1 MHIVNCSGGKDST
14 AMLLMML
21 ERGMWVDRILYAD
34 VGELAEFPSMY
45 EYIHKLED
53 HIGRKIE
60 VVRSSR
66 FTARSIF
73 YGYPSRGVHKD
84 EIRGF
89 PPTVGAGC
97 RYRSWLKVEPLEA
110 AAGPG
115 NDVYIGIA
123 SDESQRSRA
132 GEYAKGKQRYHFPLV
147 EWGVTE
153 ADCLAY
159 LKAKGLYNPLY
170 DHFDRLGCFWC
181 PKQPLRSL
189 RALYRNFPAEWAE
202 LRQMERDQGR
212 PFKHGYPAEELEI
225 RFRRELEEELENQKY
240 AGEQMSLFD
249 AA

>member
-1 MHIVNCSGGKDST
+1 
-14 AMLLMML
+14 MLLMML
-21 ERGMWVDRILYAD
+21 ERRMRVDRILYAD

-45 EYIHKLED
+45 DYIHKLED

-73 YGYPSRGVHKD
+73 YGYPCRGVHKD

-97 RYRSWLKVEPLEA
+97 RYRSWLKVEPLEE

-159 LKAKGLYNPLY
+159 LKTKGLYNPLY

-189 RALYRNFPAEWAE
+189 RALYRNFPNEWAE

-240 AGEQMSLFD
+240 AGEQLSLFD